1 MLPYPVI
8 NISEKPQQS
17 YPGRITDDLDMFGVN
32 MWFTSPDTELRTIE
46 ELAEGEGNMG
56 KVAINTSY
64 TDEY

>member
-1 MLPYPVI
+1 MLPCPVV

-17 YPGRITDDLDMFGVN
+17 NPGRIIDNLDMFGVN

-46 ELAEGEGNMG
+46 ELAEGEGNIVNM
-56 KVAINTSY
+56 AINTSY